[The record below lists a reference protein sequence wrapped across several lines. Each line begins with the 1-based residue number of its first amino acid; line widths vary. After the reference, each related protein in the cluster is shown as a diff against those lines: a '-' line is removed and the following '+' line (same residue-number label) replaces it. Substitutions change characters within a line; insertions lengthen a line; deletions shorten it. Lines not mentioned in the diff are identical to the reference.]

1 MPNSIDL
8 QPAARRLLTFG
19 ILSLVLAAV
28 GSPAMSATAPG
39 PQPSSAQR
47 HNRILMTAS
56 SPCEDL
62 IEQAAAGDEA
72 GMDRS
77 LAAIE
82 KGEQAVLSTLDAASQ
97 ADLRT
102 LLTLVRAARK
112 AGDDL
117 RLALRSAETYR
128 FLVDHLED
136 ASLTVPKAV
145 SLLDYS
151 GFEIGILLR
160 AENPDWEKLQGA
172 VEEARGFWGSIEKR
186 VRDRGLRDAMST
198 TMAGLEEGSRA
209 HDRRLLAFAAKVDLD
224 LVDLLE
230 GYFEAAGGS

>member
-1 MPNSIDL
+1 MPDSIDL
-8 QPAARRLLTFG
+8 QPAARRLLTLG

-28 GSPAMSATAPG
+28 GSPAMSATAPS
-39 PQPSSAQR
+39 PQPSSAQP

-56 SPCEDL
+56 SPFEDL

-82 KGEQAVLSTLDAASQ
+82 KTEQAVLSTLDATSQ
-97 ADLRT
+97 ADLRA
-102 LLTLVRAARK
+102 LLTHVRAARK
-112 AGDDL
+112 AGDYL

-136 ASLTVPKAV
+136 SSLTVPKAV

-172 VEEARGFWGSIEKR
+172 VEEARGFWASIEKR
-186 VRDRGLRDAMST
+186 VRDRGLRDAMNT
-198 TMAGLEEGSRA
+198 TMAGLEEASRA
-209 HDRRLLAFAAKVDLD
+209 HDLRLLAFAAKVDLD

-230 GYFEAAGGS
+230 GYFEAAGGG